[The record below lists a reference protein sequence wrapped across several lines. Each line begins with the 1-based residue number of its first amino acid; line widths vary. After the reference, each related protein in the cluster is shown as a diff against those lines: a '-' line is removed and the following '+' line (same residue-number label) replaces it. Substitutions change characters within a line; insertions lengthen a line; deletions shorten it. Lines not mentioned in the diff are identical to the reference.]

1 MNHTF
6 SEDDSK
12 YNQQPTGSLNQTH
25 CRSVKRSA
33 DLVLRSFITP
43 RRPRDHTL
51 KSADLSQK
59 SRTRLLC
66 LNFQNN
72 ILENPMMNRDSTSR
86 KWLYLV
92 LIYYKKSRRKRFQR
106 SDGKSQVVQNPFLF
120 ILFTY
125 NLSSSL
131 LEQHLILFNVSLF
144 TVLFVFLMLVCVKII
159 IIIIIEFG
167 FCFVLY
173 FPSYRIKIISQIV
186 SGKLYAS
193 AGHVW
198 SR

>member
-59 SRTRLLC
+59 SRTPLLC

-92 LIYYKKSRRKRFQR
+92 LFYYKKSRRKRKRFQR
-106 SDGKSQVVQNPFLF
+106 SVWKSQVVQNPFLF

-144 TVLFVFLMLVCVKII
+144 TVLFVFLRLVCVKII

-167 FCFVLY
+167 FCFV
-173 FPSYRIKIISQIV
+173 FPLISHQNNFTNCQ
-186 SGKLYAS
+186 
-193 AGHVW
+193 W
-198 SR
+198 